1 MQRGP
6 DQVPVSNVSI
16 LVGPPIKGPAPV
28 PVTTTVTEI
37 SPPKYEPGPTLID
50 QENNVIV
57 DIPYVVA
64 VANNGEIVTNKATLL
79 DFVGTELIVNSIKGN
94 VTITLPNAVIIPS
107 DGSDSTVG
115 NIAGGTGG
123 NAITPGGAGG
133 SGSGTGIGG
142 FGGFSQ
148 LIGGAGGDGG
158 AQGAG
163 GTGGGTNNTGGAGG
177 DAGGGNNPG
186 GSGGAAN
193 AAGGDGGAGSGT
205 GSGGAGGDS
214 GSAGGD
220 GGESGNGNPGGQ
232 GGSVTTGGGEGGTNA
247 GPGAGGGV
255 GINGGNSGSGAPG
268 GGISV
273 PGGGSGE
280 DLSISNPGGAVSIG
294 DPESPGISVP
304 SNPNQPIQLGNN
316 DQNAEL
322 FTGLAV
328 WELIY
333 TGIDGKLDSSEYIT
347 VTPDADDIEGKS
359 LNLHAGTYD
368 TGGGTKK
375 QATLYFIDPTSTSE
389 SDRAASIRYVNQ
401 ALGRGIINS
410 PWENFDDGAFHSKGG
425 VAVWRATYGGLPATK
440 VTLNDDAVGPSIH
453 GLYLGSVAMSFFQN
467 LAGGSSPNTAGL
479 TYIVIPGIP
488 DGSGVNKI
496 GQIFANPYRNRSEDG
511 LSGIPYYGLG
521 WKLSTQIG
529 SQSTI
534 EAAELV
540 PGNEVLTWH
549 TTNRVGIMN
558 TDPNWTLSV
567 TGDVA
572 FTNTL
577 RVGNAENPG
586 STGQALIS
594 TGAST
599 APEWRTI
606 GDSLYDA
613 GTLSGAITLNRNN
626 GTIQKVRLNGNVT
639 SLAISNMAVAQSFT
653 IIFTQD
659 EIGDRTLT
667 TSSSFKF
674 ASGYKTLSTGGG
686 AVDMLNIFYDG
697 TVYYCTLTT
706 GYA

>member
-1 MQRGP
+1 MQYGP
-6 DQVPVSNVSI
+6 DQVPVSTKSI
-16 LVGPPIKGPAPV
+16 IVGPPLKGPAPV

-37 SPPKYEPGPTLID
+37 GPPQFQPGPTLID
-50 QENNVIV
+50 EPTNVIV
-57 DIPYVVA
+57 DIPYAVA
-64 VANNGEIVTNKATLL
+64 VARDGNIITDRVTLL
-79 DFVGTELIVNSIKGN
+79 NFVGSELTATSLRGN
-94 VTITLPNAVIIPS
+94 VTINFPESVVIPS
-107 DGSDSTVG
+107 DGG
-115 NIAGGTGG
+115 NSSGGNNPGGAGG
-123 NAITPGGAGG
+123 NVITPGGAGG
-133 SGSGTGIGG
+133 SGSG
-142 FGGFSQ
+142 S
-148 LIGGAGGDGG
+148 
-158 AQGAG
+158 
-163 GTGGGTNNTGGAGG
+163 
-177 DAGGGNNPG
+177 
-186 GSGGAAN
+186 
-193 AAGGDGGAGSGT
+193 
-205 GSGGAGGDS
+205 GSGGAGGS
-214 GSAGGD
+214 SQTNGGD
-220 GGESGNGNPGGQ
+220 GGTGGASGSGGAGGNSELTGGTGGDSGNGNSGGQ
-232 GGSVTTGGGEGGTNA
+232 GGSVSTSGGQGGTNA
-247 GPGAGGGV
+247 GPGNGGGV
-255 GINGGNSGSGAPG
+255 DISGGDSGAGNPG

-294 DPESPGISVP
+294 DPESPGITVP
-304 SNPNQPIQLGNN
+304 SDPEQPIQLGNSG
-316 DQNAEL
+316 QSAEL
-322 FTGLAV
+322 FTGLAT

-333 TGIDGKLDSSEYIT
+333 TGSDGKLDSSEYIT
-347 VTPDADDIEGKS
+347 VTPDSEDLEGKS
-359 LNLHAGTYD
+359 VNLHAGTYN

-389 SDRAASIRYVNQ
+389 SDRAASVRYVNQ
-401 ALGRGIINS
+401 ALGQGIINS
-410 PWENFDDGAFHSKGG
+410 PWENFNDSAFHNKGG

-453 GLYLGSVAMSFFQN
+453 GLYLGSGAMSFFQN
-467 LAGGSSPNTAGL
+467 LAGGASPNTAGL

-496 GQIFANPYRNRSEDG
+496 GQIFANPYRNRSQDG

-586 STGQALIS
+586 TTGQALIS
-594 TGAST
+594 SGANA
-599 APEWRTI
+599 APTWQTI

-639 SLAISNMAVAQSFT
+639 SLAISNMTVAQSFT

>member
-1 MQRGP
+1 MQYGP
-6 DQVPVSNVSI
+6 DQVPVSTESI
-16 LVGPPIKGPAPV
+16 IIGPPLKGPPLV

-37 SPPKYEPGPTLID
+37 TPPQFEPGPTLID
-50 QENNVIV
+50 DQTNVIV
-57 DIPYVVA
+57 DIPYAVA
-64 VANNGEIVTNKATLL
+64 VARDGNIITDKVTLL
-79 DFVGTELIVNSIKGN
+79 NFVGSELTATSLRGN
-94 VTITLPNAVIIPS
+94 VTINFPESVVIPS
-107 DGSDSTVG
+107 DGG
-115 NIAGGTGG
+115 NSSGGNNPGGAGG
-123 NAITPGGAGG
+123 NVITPGGAGG
-133 SGSGTGIGG
+133 SGSG
-142 FGGFSQ
+142 S
-148 LIGGAGGDGG
+148 
-158 AQGAG
+158 
-163 GTGGGTNNTGGAGG
+163 
-177 DAGGGNNPG
+177 
-186 GSGGAAN
+186 
-193 AAGGDGGAGSGT
+193 
-205 GSGGAGGDS
+205 GSGGAGGS
-214 GSAGGD
+214 SQTNGGD
-220 GGESGNGNPGGQ
+220 GGTGGASGSGGAGGNSELTGGTGGDSGNGNSGGQ
-232 GGSVTTGGGEGGTNA
+232 GGSVSTSGGQGGTNA
-247 GPGAGGGV
+247 SPGNGGGV
-255 GINGGNSGSGAPG
+255 DISGGDSGAGSPG

-294 DPESPGISVP
+294 DPESPGITVP
-304 SNPNQPIQLGNN
+304 SDPEQPIQLGNSG
-316 DQNAEL
+316 QSAEL
-322 FTGLAV
+322 FTGLAT

-333 TGIDGKLDSSEYIT
+333 TGSDGKLDSSEYIT
-347 VTPDADDIEGKS
+347 VTPDSEDIEGKS
-359 LNLHAGTYD
+359 VNLHAGTYN

-389 SDRAASIRYVNQ
+389 SDRAASVRYVNQ
-401 ALGRGIINS
+401 ALGQGIINS
-410 PWENFDDGAFHSKGG
+410 PWENFNDSAFHSKGG
-425 VAVWRATYGGLPATK
+425 VAVWRATYGGVPATK

-453 GLYLGSVAMSFFQN
+453 GLYLGSGAMSFFQN
-467 LAGGSSPNTAGL
+467 LAGGASPNTAGL

-558 TDPNWTLSV
+558 NDPNFTLSV

-586 STGQALIS
+586 ITGQALIS
-594 TGAST
+594 SGANA
-599 APEWRTI
+599 APTWQNI

-639 SLAISNMAVAQSFT
+639 SLAISNMTVAQSFT

-659 EIGDRTLT
+659 EIGDRTLA

-686 AVDMLNIFYDG
+686 AIDMLNIFYDG

>member
-1 MQRGP
+1 MQYGP

-16 LVGPPIKGPAPV
+16 LVGPPLKGPAPV

-37 SPPKYEPGPTLID
+37 GPPRYEPGPTLID
-50 QENNVIV
+50 QQTNVIV
-57 DIPYVVA
+57 DTPYVVA
-64 VANNGEIVTNKATLL
+64 VARNGNIITDRATLL
-79 DFVGTELIVNSIKGN
+79 DFVGTELTATSLRGN
-94 VTITLPNAVIIPS
+94 VTITFPDAVVIPS
-107 DGSDSTVG
+107 DGSNATSG
-115 NIAGGTGG
+115 NTPGGAGG
-123 NAITPGGAGG
+123 NVITPGGAGG
-133 SGSGTGIGG
+133 SGSGTG
-142 FGGFSQ
+142 S
-148 LIGGAGGDGG
+148 
-158 AQGAG
+158 
-163 GTGGGTNNTGGAGG
+163 
-177 DAGGGNNPG
+177 G
-186 GSGGAAN
+186 GSGGN
-193 AAGGDGGAGSGT
+193 SGLT
-205 GSGGAGGDS
+205 GGAGGDS
-214 GSAGGD
+214 G
-220 GGESGNGNPGGQ
+220 NGNSGGQ
-232 GGSVTTGGGEGGTNA
+232 GGSVSTSGGQGGTNA
-247 GPGAGGGV
+247 GPGNGGGV
-255 GINGGNSGSGAPG
+255 DISGGDSGSGNPG

-294 DPESPGISVP
+294 DPESPGITVP
-304 SNPNQPIQLGNN
+304 SNPEQPIQLGNE
-316 DQNAEL
+316 DQSAEL
-322 FTGLAV
+322 FTGLAT
-328 WELIY
+328 WELVY
-333 TGIDGKLDSSEYIT
+333 TGSDGKLDSSEYIT
-347 VTPDADDIEGKS
+347 VTPDSEDLEGKS
-359 LNLHAGTYD
+359 VNLHAGTYN
-368 TGGGTKK
+368 TGSGTKK

-389 SDRAASIRYVNQ
+389 SDRAASVRYVNQ
-401 ALGRGIINS
+401 ALGQGIINS
-410 PWENFDDGAFHSKGG
+410 PWENFNDSAFHSTGG
-425 VAVWRATYGGLPATK
+425 VAVWRATYGGVPATK
-440 VTLNDDAVGPSIH
+440 VTLNDNAVGPSIH
-453 GLYLGSVAMSFFQN
+453 GLYLGSGAMSFFQN
-467 LAGGSSPNTAGL
+467 LAGGEDPDTNGL

-496 GQIFANPYRNRSEDG
+496 GQIFGNPYRNRSGE
-511 LSGIPYYGLG
+511 SGVPYYGLG

-586 STGQALIS
+586 TNGQALIS
-594 TGAST
+594 TGANT
-599 APEWRTI
+599 APEWQTI

-626 GTIQKVRLNGNVT
+626 GTIQKVRLNGNVS
-639 SLAISNMAVAQSFT
+639 SLAISNMTTAQSFT